1 MSTGYACPVCDDPQA
16 DIGHLANHL
25 AFTAILRDE
34 AHADWLDEHVPAW
47 NEYDEAELSSALAD
61 HTDRLEEREYP
72 QVFEDT
78 TGEDGTAPGRD
89 DPTERSGALFDD
101 RHAHG
106 HSEQDGHDHGHQHSH
121 DHQHGHDHGPSGIP
135 EDVETA
141 SVPGGEIDDEE
152 HEAIIEEAREMTRKL
167 HDGDGGEE
175 GEGEP
180 TVHSDGDDGT
190 TEDATDD
197 E

>member
-25 AFTAILRDE
+25 AFTAILRNE

-47 NEYDEAELSSALAD
+47 NEYDEAALSSALAD
-61 HTDRLEEREYP
+61 HTDRLEECEYP

-89 DPTERSGALFDD
+89 DPGERSGALFDD
-101 RHAHG
+101 GHA
-106 HSEQDGHDHGHQHSH
+106 HDHGQ
-121 DHQHGHDHGPSGIP
+121 QHGQQHGHGPSGVP
-135 EDVETA
+135 EGVETA
-141 SVPGGEIDDEE
+141 SVPGGELDDEE
-152 HEAIIEEAREMTRKL
+152 REAILEEAREMTREL
-167 HDGDGGEE
+167 REGDGDAGDPATE
-175 GEGEP
+175 G
-180 TVHSDGDDGT
+180 DGDDGT
-190 TEDATDD
+190 DNEATDD

>member
-47 NEYDEAELSSALAD
+47 NEYDEAELSSALAE
-61 HTDRLEEREYP
+61 HTDRLDEREYP

-78 TGEDGTAPGRD
+78 TGEDGSAPGRD
-89 DPTERSGALFDD
+89 DPAERSGALFDD
-101 RHAHG
+101 GHDHDHG
-106 HSEQDGHDHGHQHSH
+106 QQGAHDHGHQHSH

-135 EDVETA
+135 EGVETA
-141 SVPGGEIDDEE
+141 SVPGGELDDEE
-152 HEAIIEEAREMTRKL
+152 REAIMEEAREMTREL
-167 HDGDGGEE
+167 REGDSDAGDPATE
-175 GEGEP
+175 G
-180 TVHSDGDDGT
+180 DGDDGT
-190 TEDATDD
+190 GGEAADD

>member
-25 AFTAILRDE
+25 AFTAILRNE

-47 NEYDEAELSSALAD
+47 NEYDEAELSSALAE
-61 HTDRLEEREYP
+61 HSDRLEEREYP

-89 DPTERSGALFDD
+89 DPAERSGALFDD
-101 RHAHG
+101 GHAHDHG
-106 HSEQDGHDHGHQHSH
+106 QQDGHDHQGSHDHGHQHA
-121 DHQHGHDHGPSGIP
+121 HGPSGIP
-135 EDVETA
+135 EGVETA
-141 SVPGGEIDDEE
+141 SIPGGELDDDER
-152 HEAIIEEAREMTRKL
+152 EAIMEDAREMTRKL
-167 HDGDGGEE
+167 RDGDGDEE
-175 GEGEP
+175 DP
-180 TVHSDGDDGT
+180 ATQNDGNDESGD
-190 TEDATDD
+190 EAADD